1 VNAAAEPAPAP
12 TSEAPSALA
21 SNGDPEV
28 APVPRAPE
36 LPEGVLAVRVGPG
49 ANCSSAGSAIDVL
62 FYGSVIVGAIAVAL
76 AAAFPPRERRDD
88 DDDGHAAPPAPLA
101 PRAGDAPQK

>member
-1 VNAAAEPAPAP
+1 M
-12 TSEAPSALA
+12 SEAE
-21 SNGDPEV
+21 GDEDL
-28 APVPRAPE
+28 E

-76 AAAFPPRERRDD
+76 AAAFPPRDPRDD
-88 DDDGHAAPPAPLA
+88 DLDLDRDEDDRDGASPDA
-101 PRAGDAPQK
+101 PRG

>member
-1 VNAAAEPAPAP
+1 MSHEGAAEGRPD
-12 TSEAPSALA
+12 E
-21 SNGDPEV
+21 DV
-28 APVPRAPE
+28 D

-76 AAAFPPRERRDD
+76 AAAFPPREKRDD
-88 DDDGHAAPPAPLA
+88 DEDDERNATTS
-101 PRAGDAPQK
+101 

>member
-1 VNAAAEPAPAP
+1 V
-12 TSEAPSALA
+12 SEAEEQAT
-21 SNGDPEV
+21 
-28 APVPRAPE
+28 E

-76 AAAFPPRERRDD
+76 AAAFPPRERKGDD
-88 DDDGHAAPPAPLA
+88 EDGGEPAADQPP
-101 PRAGDAPQK
+101 K

>member
-1 VNAAAEPAPAP
+1 M
-12 TSEAPSALA
+12 SEAPLEIGEA
-21 SNGDPEV
+21 
-28 APVPRAPE
+28 E

-76 AAAFPPRERRDD
+76 AAAFPPRERKDD
-88 DDDGHAAPPAPLA
+88 DEGGGAPEAPEE
-101 PRAGDAPQK
+101 PRATGDQR

>member
-1 VNAAAEPAPAP
+1 
-12 TSEAPSALA
+12 
-21 SNGDPEV
+21 
-28 APVPRAPE
+28 

-76 AAAFPPRERRDD
+76 AAAFPPREPEESL
-88 DDDGHAAPPAPLA
+88 PPSSP
-101 PRAGDAPQK
+101 PEGDQK

>member
-1 VNAAAEPAPAP
+1 VTEGAAPP
-12 TSEAPSALA
+12 EALS
-21 SNGDPEV
+21 
-28 APVPRAPE
+28 E

-76 AAAFPPRERRDD
+76 AAAFPPRPRDD
-88 DDDGHAAPPAPLA
+88 EPEDGEREP
-101 PRAGDAPQK
+101 DQK